1 MKLQIPQPCSQ
12 KWEQMA
18 FKDGSSRYCSEC
30 SRNIIDFSEKSEKE
44 ILQHLWENPDNIC
57 GKFSFHQ
64 LNHNIGHSD
73 FHFPGLKALVLAGSL
88 TVFSTDYQAQQVSA
102 NQTEQLQKKLDTNSQ
117 VIRGNIKDTSHTYGI
132 YDLIVELPH
141 YKLFCKLDEYGNF
154 QFSLP
159 VNNLPDSLLL
169 VVRKGNAYKSYNLR
183 NLKEFIQIEVSLH
196 PIEIDSN
203 FTQEIQMIGLV
214 VVKPKWYQF
223 GYKFRR
229 FCYRIWN

>member
-1 MKLQIPQPCSQ
+1 MKLQIPEPCSQ

-18 FKDGSSRYCSEC
+18 FMNDTNRFCSEF
-30 SRNIIDFSEKSEKE
+30 SRNILDFSKKSDKE
-44 ILQHLWENPDNIC
+44 ILQHLWKNPDNIC
-57 GKFSFHQ
+57 GKFSLHQ

-73 FHFPGLKALVLAGSL
+73 FYFPGLKALVLAGSL
-88 TVFSTDYQAQQVSA
+88 TTFSYDYQAQQVST
-102 NQTEQLQKKLDTNSQ
+102 NQTEQLQKKLDTNCQ
-117 VIRGNIKDTSHTYGI
+117 VIRGNIKDTSNTHGI

-169 VVRKGNAYKSYNLR
+169 VVRKANAYKSYKVGD
-183 NLKEFIQIEVSLH
+183 LKEFIQLEVSLH

-223 GYKFRR
+223 GFRFRR
-229 FCYRIWN
+229 FWYRLWN

>member
-1 MKLQIPQPCSQ
+1 MKLQIPKPCSQ

-18 FKDGSSRYCSEC
+18 FMKDTERFCSEC
-30 SRNIIDFSEKSEKE
+30 SRNIVDFSKKSDKE
-44 ILQHLWENPDNIC
+44 ILQHLWKNPDNIC
-57 GKFSFHQ
+57 GKFSLYQ
-64 LNHNIGHSD
+64 LNHSLGHSN
-73 FHFPGLKALVLAGSL
+73 FHFPSLHALVLAGTL
-88 TVFSTDYQAQQVSA
+88 TAFSNDYQAQQVSV

-117 VIRGNIKDTSHTYGI
+117 VIRGNINDTSNTYGI
-132 YDLIVELPH
+132 FDFVLELPY
-141 YKLFCKLDEYGNF
+141 YKLLCKLDEYGNF

-159 VNNLPDSLLL
+159 VKNLPDSLLI
-169 VVRKGNAYKSYNLR
+169 VVRKGNAYNSYNIG

-196 PIEIDSN
+196 PLEIDSN

-229 FCYRIWN
+229 FWYRKWN